1 MAGNKAI
8 GISIYELVDQT
19 ARAFLWTYQHA
30 QQPGAQDKATAAIQL
45 VNSVRADIIDP
56 MFIKLVKAGGYE
68 LIQSYQDMRGAL
80 DSYVAAQPV
89 DTAAVLHTLRTV
101 LTSLSNIVR
110 CYKVI
115 YTKDD
120 SPMPIM
126 QH

>member
-1 MAGNKAI
+1 
-8 GISIYELVDQT
+8 
-19 ARAFLWTYQHA
+19 
-30 QQPGAQDKATAAIQL
+30 
-45 VNSVRADIIDP
+45 
-56 MFIKLVKAGGYE
+56 
-68 LIQSYQDMRGAL
+68 MRGAL

>member
-1 MAGNKAI
+1 
-8 GISIYELVDQT
+8 
-19 ARAFLWTYQHA
+19 
-30 QQPGAQDKATAAIQL
+30 
-45 VNSVRADIIDP
+45 
-56 MFIKLVKAGGYE
+56 
-68 LIQSYQDMRGAL
+68 MRNVL
-80 DSYVAAQPV
+80 DSYATAQHI

>member
-1 MAGNKAI
+1 
-8 GISIYELVDQT
+8 
-19 ARAFLWTYQHA
+19 
-30 QQPGAQDKATAAIQL
+30 
-45 VNSVRADIIDP
+45 
-56 MFIKLVKAGGYE
+56 
-68 LIQSYQDMRGAL
+68 MRGAL
-80 DSYVAAQPV
+80 DSYAAAKPI

>member
-1 MAGNKAI
+1 
-8 GISIYELVDQT
+8 
-19 ARAFLWTYQHA
+19 
-30 QQPGAQDKATAAIQL
+30 
-45 VNSVRADIIDP
+45 
-56 MFIKLVKAGGYE
+56 
-68 LIQSYQDMRGAL
+68 MRSAL
-80 DSYVAAQPV
+80 DSYAAAQPA
-89 DTAAVLHTLRTV
+89 DTAAILHTLRTV